1 MTQLISNISIQDLED
16 KSLDLLSKTYVQLG
30 QHNITAEDKV
40 ILAKTLAADLKRFYS
55 KFYWNDVEE
64 SFYLGIRQPVKDSN
78 TFIHI
83 NVPTIIKWLKTHKQR
98 IWDDIYR
105 AEVLGQDKNLL
116 PYYREQK
123 LLK

>member
-1 MTQLISNISIQDLED
+1 MIKTMPIEELED
-16 KSLDLLSKTYVQLG
+16 KALELLSKTYVELG
-30 QHNITAEDKV
+30 QHNVTAQDKV
-40 ILAKTLAADLKRFYS
+40 ILAKTLAADLKRLFP
-55 KFYWNDVEE
+55 KFYWNDVLE
-64 SFYLGIRQPVKDSN
+64 SFYLGIREPVSDSN

-105 AEVLGQDKNLL
+105 AEILGQDKNLL

>member
-1 MTQLISNISIQDLED
+1 MIKTIPLEELED
-16 KSLDLLSKTYVQLG
+16 KSLELLSKTYIQLG
-30 QHNITAEDKV
+30 QHNISAEDKV
-40 ILAKTLAADLKRFYS
+40 ILAKTLAYDLKRLFP
-55 KFYWNDVEE
+55 KFLWQDVEE
-64 SFYLGIRQPVKDSN
+64 SFYLGIREPVSDSN

-83 NVPTIIKWLKTHKQR
+83 NVPTIIRWLKSHKQR

>member
-1 MTQLISNISIQDLED
+1 MIKTIPLEELED
-16 KSLDLLSKTYVQLG
+16 KSLELLSKTYIQLG
-30 QHNITAEDKV
+30 QHNISAEDKV
-40 ILAKTLAADLKRFYS
+40 ILAKSLAYDLKRLFP
-55 KFYWNDVEE
+55 KLLWQDVEE
-64 SFYLGIRQPVKDSN
+64 SFYLGIREPVSDSN

-83 NVPTIIKWLKTHKQR
+83 NVPTIIRWLKSHKQR

>member
-1 MTQLISNISIQDLED
+1 MIKTIPLEELED
-16 KSLDLLSKTYVQLG
+16 KSLELLSKTYIQLG
-30 QHNITAEDKV
+30 QHNISAEDKV
-40 ILAKTLAADLKRFYS
+40 ILAKTLAADLKRLFP
-55 KFYWNDVEE
+55 KLLWQGVEE
-64 SFYLGIRQPVKDSN
+64 SFYLGIREPVSDSN

-83 NVPTIIKWLKTHKQR
+83 NVPTIIRWLNSHKQR